1 MLKALIIYGT
11 HIGTAQIVIYIAIA
25 IILLAAVKTALP
37 EAKASKPCI
46 LGYKALCSFTPIS
59 TIILA
64 AVAVVLFYF
73 SGKIA

>member
-1 MLKALIIYGT
+1 MDPLK
-11 HIGTAQIVIYIAIA
+11 IVIYIAIA
-25 IILLAAVKTALP
+25 IILIAAVKTALP
-37 EAKASKPCI
+37 ETKATKSCL

>member
-1 MLKALIIYGT
+1 MELLK
-11 HIGTAQIVIYIAIA
+11 IVIYIAIA
-25 IILLAAVKTALP
+25 IVIIAAVKTALP
-37 EAKASKPCI
+37 EAKASKPCL